1 MVRDPNSSRAAAQAA
16 AWSEANTVME
26 PTLSPVSLKK
36 TVNRWDIVLQSIP
49 MSLWHF
55 EHDHRLMTA
64 HLR

>member
-49 MSLWHF
+49 RTLWHF
-55 EHDHRLMTA
+55 EDDDRLNPL
-64 HLR
+64 HFR